1 MNETDPLHNPT
12 QLTRQI
18 VGRLGQGESVALATV
33 IGRSGSGPREAG
45 ATMLVTAD
53 GRTLGT
59 VGGGLLE
66 GQAIALARDVLACRR
81 PACRSFSLAE
91 TRLEAGGMICGGEME
106 LLVDFLGATDAACC
120 AVFAGV
126 LERQE
131 AGRPCWLVR
140 SVPAAGGPG
149 ATGIGLLDEQGF
161 VPGTLPP
168 PLPGADLLAGAR
180 RPAETVVIEA
190 GGLRYVIQ
198 PAGLAAAVYIFGAGH
213 VGRELAP
220 ICGALG
226 YRTIVIDDRAEFA
239 TAERFP
245 SAAQIV
251 VADSYAECFRRF
263 SFAAASAVVIVTHG
277 HSHDREVLSYA
288 LRTKAGYVGMISS
301 RRKRELI
308 LASLREE
315 GVAEADLARVHSPI
329 GLAIGAQT
337 PAEIAVSIA
346 AELVAVR
353 TGKLR

>member
-1 MNETDPLHNPT
+1 MKETDALHNPT

-18 VGRLGQGESVALATV
+18 VQCLGQGESVALATV
-33 IGRSGSGPREAG
+33 IARSGSGPREAG
-45 ATMLVTAD
+45 ATMLVRPD

-66 GQAIALARDVLACRR
+66 GQAAALAREVLASRR
-81 PACRSFSLAE
+81 PACRSVSLAE
-91 TRLEAGGMICGGEME
+91 TKLEAGGMICGGHME
-106 LLVDFLGATDAACC
+106 LLVDFLDAADASCG

-131 AGRPCWLVR
+131 ANRPCWLVR
-140 SVPAAGGPG
+140 AVPAAGGP
-149 ATGIGLLDEQGF
+149 AKTGIGLLDEAGF
-161 VPGTLPP
+161 APGTLSA
-168 PLPGADLLAGAR
+168 PLPGVDLLAGAR

-190 GGLRYVIQ
+190 GGLRYAIQ
-198 PAGLAAAVYIFGAGH
+198 PAGLAATVFIFGAGH

-220 ICGALG
+220 ICGVIG

-245 SAAQIV
+245 SAAGIV
-251 VADSYAECFRRF
+251 VADSYAACFRRL
-263 SFAAASAVVIVTHG
+263 SFDASSAVVIVTHG
-277 HSHDREVLSYA
+277 HAHDREVLSLA

-329 GLAIGAQT
+329 GLAIGAET

-346 AELVAVR
+346 AELIAVR
-353 TGKLR
+353 AGKLR